1 MPRHILHLSLLALAN
16 LATSALPTPKSRL
29 DQAGGFC
36 LSSMHNRQN
45 LRIVEYNRI
54 TLHARG
60 GRTSDRHNID
70 GNGGDVCAG
79 LICGDG

>member
-1 MPRHILHLSLLALAN
+1 MPCHILHLSLLVLAN
-16 LATSALPTPKSRL
+16 LATSALPIPKSRL
-29 DQAGGFC
+29 DQAGGFR

-45 LRIVEYNRI
+45 LRIVEYIYI
-54 TLHARG
+54 TLHTCG

-70 GNGGDVCAG
+70 GNGGDVWAG